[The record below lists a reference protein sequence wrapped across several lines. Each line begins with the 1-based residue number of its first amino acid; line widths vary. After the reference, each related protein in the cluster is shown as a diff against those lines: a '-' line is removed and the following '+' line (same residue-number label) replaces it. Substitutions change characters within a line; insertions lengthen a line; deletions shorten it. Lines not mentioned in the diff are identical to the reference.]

1 MLEFV
6 ILILVLSLLA
16 KIPVGEP
23 VKPEKPECDPY
34 NNGTKEAHTLNNA
47 WEFKSL
53 DDCFEFRELRRSG
66 WRGNAE
72 DFYKWKEEE

>member
-6 ILILVLSLLA
+6 ILILVLSMLA

-23 VKPEKPECDPY
+23 VKPEKRNNYD
-34 NNGTKEAHTLNNA
+34 NGTADAYVLNNN

-53 DDCFEFRELRRSG
+53 DDCMEFRELRKSG
-66 WRGNAE
+66 WRGNAA

>member
-6 ILILVLSLLA
+6 LLMVVLSILMR
-16 KIPVGEP
+16 IPVGEP